1 MKYLLDTHAFLWTL
15 FEDEKLSNKA
25 KSAIR
30 NLIMKFL
37 SVPVVLINIMKP
49 FHESDNPQ
57 QIIFIHP
64 MTILE
69 CIAI

>member
-1 MKYLLDTHAFLWTL
+1 MRFLLG
-15 FEDEKLSNKA
+15 FESTGLPDVRIIDFEA
-25 KSAIR
+25 M
-30 NLIMKFL
+30 NL
-37 SVPVVLINIMKP
+37 NANT
-49 FHESDNPQ
+49 EGDNPQ